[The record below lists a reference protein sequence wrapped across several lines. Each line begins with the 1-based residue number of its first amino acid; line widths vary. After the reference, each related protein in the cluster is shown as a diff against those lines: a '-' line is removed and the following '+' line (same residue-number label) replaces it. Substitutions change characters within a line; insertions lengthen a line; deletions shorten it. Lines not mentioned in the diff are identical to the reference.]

1 MDKVAVEHAVDN
13 MHARGRADLSAEWCA
28 LTHYPADKSSA
39 STESSVTRTGHP
51 AGVGHVAVGRGLSVG
66 SWASPR
72 PGHERCFSVPLP
84 PLSDEVRKAA
94 LEKAAFARRERAAV
108 KSRLKH
114 SGASLS
120 SVIDEGHND
129 DVVGKMRVADL
140 LAAMPGVGK
149 IRAGQLMERIGISPS
164 RRVRG
169 LGENQ
174 IAALKREFGE
184 L

>member
-1 MDKVAVEHAVDN
+1 
-13 MHARGRADLSAEWCA
+13 
-28 LTHYPADKSSA
+28 
-39 STESSVTRTGHP
+39 
-51 AGVGHVAVGRGLSVG
+51 
-66 SWASPR
+66 
-72 PGHERCFSVPLP
+72 
-84 PLSDEVRKAA
+84 LSDEVRKAA
-94 LEKAAFARRERAAV
+94 LEKAALARRERAAV

-120 SVIDEGHND
+120 GVISDGQHD
-129 DVVGKMRVADL
+129 DIVGKMRVADL

-169 LGENQ
+169 LGDNQ

-184 L
+184 S

>member
-1 MDKVAVEHAVDN
+1 
-13 MHARGRADLSAEWCA
+13 
-28 LTHYPADKSSA
+28 
-39 STESSVTRTGHP
+39 
-51 AGVGHVAVGRGLSVG
+51 
-66 SWASPR
+66 
-72 PGHERCFSVPLP
+72 VPLP

-120 SVIDEGHND
+120 GVIADGHND

-149 IRAGQLMERIGISPS
+149 IRASQLMERIGISPS

>member
-1 MDKVAVEHAVDN
+1 V
-13 MHARGRADLSAEWCA
+13 
-28 LTHYPADKSSA
+28 
-39 STESSVTRTGHP
+39 
-51 AGVGHVAVGRGLSVG
+51 
-66 SWASPR
+66 
-72 PGHERCFSVPLP
+72 FSVPLP

-120 SVIDEGHND
+120 GVIEEGHND

>member
-1 MDKVAVEHAVDN
+1 VFA
-13 MHARGRADLSAEWCA
+13 
-28 LTHYPADKSSA
+28 
-39 STESSVTRTGHP
+39 
-51 AGVGHVAVGRGLSVG
+51 
-66 SWASPR
+66 
-72 PGHERCFSVPLP
+72 VPLP

-120 SVIDEGHND
+120 GVIEEGHND

>member
-1 MDKVAVEHAVDN
+1 M
-13 MHARGRADLSAEWCA
+13 
-28 LTHYPADKSSA
+28 
-39 STESSVTRTGHP
+39 
-51 AGVGHVAVGRGLSVG
+51 
-66 SWASPR
+66 
-72 PGHERCFSVPLP
+72 PLP
-84 PLSDEVRKAA
+84 PLSDDVRKAA

-120 SVIDEGHND
+120 GVIADGQHD

-169 LGENQ
+169 LGDNQ